1 MVDVLIIGGGVIGA
15 SIARELSRYSGDIVV
30 LEKEND
36 VSCGTSKANSGIV
49 HGGFD
54 ATPGSLKAKYNV
66 LGNKMFD
73 DLAKELDFPF
83 KRNGAFVLAFDE
95 ESKPALEALY
105 QKGLDNGVDGMS
117 IISGDEARSEESYL
131 SSEVKW
137 ALKVPSSGIV
147 SPYEMTIAYAE
158 NAYVNGV
165 KFEFEKEV
173 TNIEKVEGGLKVTCA
188 DGSEYL
194 AKVVVNAAG
203 VYADVLNNMICEKKF
218 SIVARKGEYCLLDKA
233 YGYYSHTTLFQTPT
247 KMGKGILVAPTTH
260 GNILVGPTA
269 KDIEGKDDVAT
280 TFDGLNEA
288 WNKALLTIPTL
299 NKRGIITQFSGLR
312 AHDDQNDFIIGWSDV
327 EGFYNVS
334 GIESPG
340 LSSAPAIA
348 VEVAEDVAN
357 KLGLAKK
364 DNFEAVRHG
373 IPHFSKLSDEEQ
385 EKLIK
390 ENPLYGH
397 IVCRCE
403 VVTEGEIVSAI
414 TRPLGAKDL
423 DGVKRRT
430 RAGMGRCQMGFCTPK
445 VMEILARE
453 LGTNMKEITK
463 SGKNSKVVV
472 GEAK

>member
-1 MVDVLIIGGGVIGA
+1 MVDVLIIGGGVIGS
-15 SIARELSRYSGDIVV
+15 SIARELSRFKANILV

-54 ATPGSLKAKYNV
+54 ATPGTLKAKYNV

-83 KRNGAFVLAFDE
+83 KRNGAFVLCFDE
-95 ESKPALEALY
+95 ESKTVLDELY
-105 QKGLDNGVDGMS
+105 QKGIKNGVEGMS
-117 IISGDEARSEESYL
+117 IISGDEARKEEEYL
-131 SSEVKW
+131 SSEVKY
-137 ALKVPSSGIV
+137 ALKVPTSGIV
-147 SPYEMTIAYAE
+147 SPYEMAIAYAE
-158 NAYVNGV
+158 NAYMNGV

-173 TNIEKVEGGLKVTCA
+173 VSVSKVEGGLVVVCA
-188 DGSEYL
+188 DGSEYKT
-194 AKVVVNAAG
+194 KVLVNAAG
-203 VYADVLNNMICEKKF
+203 VFADDINNMVCEDKF
-218 SIVARKGEYCLLDKA
+218 HIVARKGEYCLLDKA
-233 YGYYSHTTLFQTPT
+233 YSYYAKKTLFQTPT
-247 KMGKGILVAPTTH
+247 KMGKGVLVTPTTH

-269 KDIEGKDDVAT
+269 VDQDNKTDIAT
-280 TFDGLNEA
+280 SYAGLNDV
-288 WNKALLTIPTL
+288 WNKALLTVPSL

-312 AHDDQNDFIIGWSDV
+312 AHDDRNDFIIGWGDV

-348 VEVAEDVAN
+348 VDVAKDVAN
-357 KLGLAKK
+357 KLNLEENE
-364 DNFEAVRHG
+364 NFDPVRHG
-373 IPHFSKLSDEEQ
+373 IPNFAKLSDKEQ
-385 EKLIK
+385 TQLIK
-390 ENPLYGH
+390 ENPLFGH

-453 LGTNMKEITK
+453 LKKDMQDITK
-463 SGKNSKVVV
+463 SGKQSRVVV
-472 GEAK
+472 GRAK

>member
-15 SIARELSRYSGDIVV
+15 SIARELSRYNADVLV

-54 ATPGSLKAKYNV
+54 AKPGSKKAKYNV

-83 KRNGAFVLAFDE
+83 KRNGAFVVAFDE
-95 ESKPALEALY
+95 ESKSVLEELY
-105 QKGLDNGVDGMS
+105 KKGIANGVDGMA
-117 IISGDEARSEESYL
+117 IISGDEARNEEPYL
-131 SSEVKW
+131 SNEVKY
-137 ALKVPSSGIV
+137 ALKIPTSGIV

-158 NAYVNGV
+158 NAFVNGV

-173 TNIEKVEGGLKVTCA
+173 VSIKKDKNLKVVCQ
-188 DGSEYL
+188 DGSEYE
-194 AKVVVNAAG
+194 AKVVINAAG
-203 VYADVLNNMICEKKF
+203 VYADVINNMICNEKF
-218 SIVARKGEYCLLDKA
+218 NIVARKGEYCLLDKA
-233 YGYYSHTTLFQTPT
+233 YGYFTHTTLFQTPT
-247 KMGKGILVAPTTH
+247 KMGQGILVAPTTH

-269 KDIEGKDDVAT
+269 KDIEGKENVAT

-312 AHDDQNDFIIGWSDV
+312 AHDDQDDFIIGWGDV

-348 VEVAEDVAN
+348 VEVADDVAN
-357 KLGLAKK
+357 KLELTKK
-364 DNFEAVRHG
+364 DNFVANRAG

-385 EKLIK
+385 AKLIK
-390 ENPLYGH
+390 ENPLFGH

-445 VMEILARE
+445 VMEIIARE
-453 LGTNMKEITK
+453 LGKDMGDITK
-463 SGKNSKVVV
+463 KGNGSSVVV
-472 GEAK
+472 GRAK